1 MQKGSINRVILVGYL
16 GGDPESRYTPSGTA
30 VANFNVATNESRK
43 NSDGDFEDHTE
54 WHRCVLFGKSAET
67 ATQYLKKG
75 QLVYVEGRLRTRS
88 WEDKEGNKRN
98 TTEVHGDMFTMLGR
112 RSISDNNPPAE
123 KENVSDDDLSF
134 DSSPAEKKKISDD
147 DLPF

>member
-1 MQKGSINRVILVGYL
+1 M
-16 GGDPESRYTPSGTA
+16 
-30 VANFNVATNESRK
+30 ANFNVATNESRK

-54 WHRCVLFGKSAET
+54 WHRCVLFGKPAET

-75 QLVYVEGRLRTRS
+75 QMVYVEGRLRTRS

-112 RSISDNNPPAE
+112 RSSSN
-123 KENVSDDDLSF
+123 
-134 DSSPAEKKKISDD
+134 DSAPVEKKSVSEEE

>member
-1 MQKGSINRVILVGYL
+1 MQKGSINRVILVGHL

-54 WHRCVLFGKSAET
+54 WHRCVLFGKPAEI

-75 QLVYVEGRLRTRS
+75 QMVYVEGRLRTRS

-123 KENVSDDDLSF
+123 KENVSDDDL
-134 DSSPAEKKKISDD
+134 
-147 DLPF
+147 PF

>member
-1 MQKGSINRVILVGYL
+1 MQKGSVNRAILVGHL
-16 GGDPESRYTPSGTA
+16 GGDPESRYTRSGTA

-43 NSDGDFEDHTE
+43 NADGDFQDHTE

-75 QLVYVEGRLRTRS
+75 QMVYVEGRLRTRS
-88 WEDKEGNKRN
+88 WEDKEGNKRT

-112 RSISDNNPPAE
+112 RSDGGGNAPSNNPD
-123 KENVSDDDLSF
+123 NGGD
-134 DSSPAEKKKISDD
+134 DD